1 VIANDWGVLIKPIVF
16 FNMCLG
22 WLSLMMLL
30 MFFELLMWT
39 RNYYK
44 DFYLVSIAY
53 FQNII

>member
-53 FQNII
+53 FQNMI